1 MCRIQITSFVY
12 NCNGLIIKH
21 IVLIA
26 DMVRSREIDERSGLQ
41 AELEGLLGKLSL
53 GNDSIV
59 SPYTITIG
67 DEFQAVFGSAD
78 NLFYDVFSILAALH
92 PVQVRFSFGIDE
104 ITTRIN
110 NRQALGMD
118 GEAFYNAREGMEKL
132 KESGSLFGISG
143 LTPPY
148 PDLVNNMLLLVS
160 GLIGEWRNNNRHFI
174 LSYLYENIKVSS
186 MAERL
191 GISEQ
196 AVYKNINS
204 GQLDKIKSVFDNMC
218 KAINKELL

>member
-1 MCRIQITSFVY
+1 M
-12 NCNGLIIKH
+12 KH

-26 DMVRSREIDERSGLQ
+26 DMVRSREIGERSGFQ
-41 AELEGLLGKLSL
+41 AKLERLLGELSP

-67 DEFQAVFGSAD
+67 DEFQAVFRSAD
-78 NLFYDVFSILAALH
+78 NLFYDVFTILANLH
-92 PVQVRFSFGIDE
+92 PVQVRFSFGIGE

-110 NRQALGMD
+110 HRQALGMD
-118 GEAFYNAREGMEKL
+118 GEAFYNARGGMENL
-132 KESGSLFGISG
+132 KKSGSLFGISG

-148 PDLVNNMLLLVS
+148 SELVNDMLSLVS

-204 GQLDKIKSVFDNMC
+204 GQLDKIKSVFDDMG
-218 KAINKELL
+218 KAINKDLL